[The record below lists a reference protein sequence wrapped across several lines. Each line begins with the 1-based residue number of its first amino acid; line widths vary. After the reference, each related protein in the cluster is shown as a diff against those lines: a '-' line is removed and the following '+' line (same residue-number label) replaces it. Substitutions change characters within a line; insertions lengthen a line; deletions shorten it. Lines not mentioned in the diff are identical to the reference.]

1 MIKEQYVTFEVASLA
16 KEKGFDEPCLYYA
29 INEDKLIQ
37 CNNHCYTELQ
47 KLSNS
52 QLNTS
57 IAVSMPTQSLLARWL
72 RETKNICV
80 QVFFFEPI
88 NYVYL
93 WEILS
98 TRNGLIKDEYYKYEK
113 HNFDTYEEA
122 MEDALQKSLY
132 FLK

>member
-1 MIKEQYVTFEVASLA
+1 MPK
-16 KEKGFDEPCLYYA
+16 KKGFDEPCLYYA

-57 IAVSMPTQSLLARWL
+57 IAVNMPTQSLLARWM

-80 QVFFFEPI
+80 QVFFEPI

-98 TRNGLIKDEYYKYEK
+98 TRNGLIKGISSKYK
-113 HNFDTYEEA
+113 NFDTYEEA
-122 MEDALQKSLY
+122 MEDALIKA
-132 FLK
+132 LKYLK